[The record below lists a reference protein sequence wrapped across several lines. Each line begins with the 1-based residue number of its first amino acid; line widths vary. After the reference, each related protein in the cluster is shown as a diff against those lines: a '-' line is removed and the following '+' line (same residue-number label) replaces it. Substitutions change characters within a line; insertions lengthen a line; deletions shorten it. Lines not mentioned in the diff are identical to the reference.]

1 MSGAAGCVRDRT
13 GTQKTEMSNLTV
25 PQDLGEITPAWL
37 TAALHGKAA
46 SSRAAVTGYSAEP
59 IAEGKG
65 FMNQVVRLRLHYDDD
80 PLDLPRTIIAKLP
93 SADPALRMFSNRL
106 GQDRREVRFYQEVAT
121 DAHLQ
126 TPHSYHGG
134 IDSATGNTILLLEDL
149 NNARQGD
156 SVAGCSLAEARRA
169 LAQLAEFQAAWW
181 DSPRLDQLDWM
192 PLKDAETGAYQE
204 LYAGAWMSFI
214 KKAGDGMPP
223 ALRRLGDRLSLEVPR
238 IKAKLT
244 TPPRTIIHGDYR
256 LDNCFFQTSAGAQS
270 LLVFDWEFCARGRG
284 TYDVATF
291 VSEAFPPQQR
301 RNEELSLLRTYHS
314 ILVSNGVKDYP
325 FAECLA
331 DYRLAMLEI
340 FVFWIVTGGYCD
352 FDDERATVYLHNSLE
367 RFDAAISDLAATELL
382 SN

>member
-1 MSGAAGCVRDRT
+1 MTS
-13 GTQKTEMSNLTV
+13 LTV

-46 SSRAAVTGYSAEP
+46 SSRASVTGYSAEP

-106 GQDRREVRFYQEVAT
+106 GQDRREVRFYQEVAA
-121 DAHLQ
+121 DAHPQ
-126 TPHSYHGG
+126 TPHSYYCG

-149 NNARQGD
+149 NSARQGD

-181 DSPRLDQLDWM
+181 NSPRLDRLDWM

-204 LYAGAWMSFI
+204 LYAGAWMSFTR
-214 KKAGDGMPP
+214 KAGNGMPP

-256 LDNCFFQTSAGAQS
+256 LDNCFFQTSGGAQS

-301 RNEELSLLRTYHS
+301 RDEELSLLRTYHS

-325 FAECLA
+325 FAECRA
-331 DYRLAMLEI
+331 DYRLSMLEI

-367 RFDAAISDLAATELL
+367 RFDAAISDLACAELL
-382 SN
+382 TR